1 MPLPTTFSYTHHAP
15 VMKNLITID
24 PAICNGRPVVRGT
37 RITVQTVMEFLAA
50 GDTVDDVL
58 EEYPTLTRED
68 VLACMDWAS
77 RLMANHFQIAP
88 LA

>member
-1 MPLPTTFSYTHHAP
+1 MENHI
-15 VMKNLITID
+15 VID

-50 GDTVDDVL
+50 GDSVDDVL
-58 EEYPTLTRED
+58 EAYPSLTREQ
-68 VLACMDWAS
+68 VLACIEWAS
-77 RLMANHFQIAP
+77 RLMANHFQIAA